1 MSNSWLPKDKI
12 VVPIDFSDESLSAIR
27 LVREQFVAQPSA
39 LHAVYVLP
47 VLEAHEPAVLWGN
60 MDDKTRAEHAEKV
73 LREKLGAEFD
83 GINVHIG
90 FGDPGSQIVD
100 HAKKIKAEL
109 IVLPSHGRTG
119 FDWVLLGSVADRVV
133 RHAPC
138 PVLVL
143 RKS

>member
-1 MSNSWLPKDKI
+1 MSQSWLPKQKI
-12 VVPIDFSDESLSAIR
+12 VVPIDFSDDSLEAIKM
-27 LVREQFVAQPSA
+27 VREEFVAEPSA

-60 MDDKTRAEHAEKV
+60 IDDKTRAEHAEKV
-73 LREKLGAEFD
+73 LREKLGPHYE
-83 GINVHIG
+83 GINVHVG
-90 FGDPGSQIVD
+90 FGDPGSQIVEY
-100 HAKKIKAEL
+100 AKKIHAEL
-109 IVLPSHGRTG
+109 IVMPSHGRTG